1 MTEVIPSYTQGV
13 FTKTNLHFQD
23 VYGEWIPLPEWGSF
37 LINLGGWVAQAQT
50 KKNRLVLGLAIPIRN
65 YAAALAALGVV
76 LARVDIPI
84 RSIDIN
90 RHFQQFSSLPIGTA
104 VHYKYGT
111 KKLKGIYQGV
121 EEVYGEQRLRIQIQ
135 NRRNGGGLTNIIR
148 KEESLNVKIASNQ
161 NTKLPKRQN
170 GRYILNNK
178 DFIEA
183 VTGKKNLQYFINN
196 YYTNYSII
204 GRFNLLKQEI
214 MEAQFRRYLSK
225 YKFKEGNL
233 QDILRVG
240 DFFTTEG
247 QPYCGE
253 VLSAQGNTLPQT
265 TDELVPHVVIFDGT
279 TGFIKWRDYYRNSHW
294 IVLLE
299 RTDLRFQEAVDI
311 LNQEYINRVDEE
323 VPNILS
329 PLSSF
334 EMIVYQQQAY

>member
-1 MTEVIPSYTQGV
+1 MTEVISYYTQGV
-13 FTKTNLHFQD
+13 FTNTNLYFAD
-23 VYGEWIPLPEWGSF
+23 ASNKWIPLPEWGAF
-37 LINLGGWVAQAQT
+37 FINLGDWVAQAQT

-76 LARVDIPI
+76 LTRIDIPI

-90 RHFQQFSSLPIGTA
+90 RHFQQLSSLPIGTA
-104 VHYKYGT
+104 VNYQYKG

-121 EEVYGEQRLRIQIQ
+121 TESYGEQRLRIQTE
-135 NRRNGGGLTNIIR
+135 NKKDGALTRCIL
-148 KEESLNVKIASNQ
+148 KEDSLNVKIATKQ
-161 NTKLPKRQN
+161 NTNLPKRQT

-183 VTGKKNLQYFINN
+183 VTGKKNLQYFLNN
-196 YYTNYSII
+196 YYTHYSII
-204 GRFNLLKQEI
+204 GRINLLKQEI
-214 MEAQFRRYLSK
+214 MEAKFGRYLSK

-233 QDILRVG
+233 QDILRVRN
-240 DFFTTEG
+240 FFTTEG

-253 VLSAQGNTLPQT
+253 VLSAQGNTPPQT
-265 TDELVPHVVIFDGT
+265 TDELAPHVVIFDGA

-299 RTDLRFQEAVDI
+299 RTDLRFQEAVEI
-311 LNQEYINRVDEE
+311 INQEYINRVDEE